1 MMTAVPA
8 SQVSPMKSM
17 PTHDEGGHI
26 SMSKAVGVF
35 IITIAFL
42 AISVW
47 FTNVFVELRLL

>member
-8 SQVSPMKSM
+8 PQNAATTSM
-17 PTHDEGGHI
+17 PTHNEGGYI

-35 IITIAFL
+35 IITVAFL

-47 FTNVFVELRLL
+47 FTNLFVELRLW